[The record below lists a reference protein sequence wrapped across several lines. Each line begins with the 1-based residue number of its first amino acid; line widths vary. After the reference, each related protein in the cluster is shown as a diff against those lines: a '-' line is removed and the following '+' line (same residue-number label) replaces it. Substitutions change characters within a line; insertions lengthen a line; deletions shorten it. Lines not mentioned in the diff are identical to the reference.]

1 MTDRKLQQI
10 AVGSYNYRHE
20 AEFAA
25 GFLRDA
31 GIPYVLQIED
41 PTLGLSA
48 TNSATIWVTSVDEKR
63 ARRVLEHE
71 MTAGDVDDG
80 AWAQYQREDGE
91 APGEAVPLATT
102 RQASL
107 SKQKSRS
114 QISKRASDLSLRGRA
129 IAAVGGAGFAS
140 ALLLDAVRQS
150 PVVWWGVAVVAVLL
164 AVAGLLGRA
173 PEPLRGMLQA
183 LSGDA
188 P

>member
-10 AVGSYNYRHE
+10 ALASYNYRHE

-25 GFLRDA
+25 GFLEDA
-31 GIPYVLQIED
+31 GIPYLLQIED

-91 APGEAVPLATT
+91 PTGEAAPLATT
-102 RQASL
+102 KPSPL
-107 SKQKSRS
+107 NKQKRQSYL
-114 QISKRASDLSLRGRA
+114 SKRASDLSLRGRV
-129 IAAVGGAGFAS
+129 IAMVGGAGSAS

-150 PVVWWGVAVVAVLL
+150 PVVWWGVAVAAVLL
-164 AVAGLLGRA
+164 AVAGLFGRA
-173 PEPLRGMLQA
+173 PGPLRGMLQA